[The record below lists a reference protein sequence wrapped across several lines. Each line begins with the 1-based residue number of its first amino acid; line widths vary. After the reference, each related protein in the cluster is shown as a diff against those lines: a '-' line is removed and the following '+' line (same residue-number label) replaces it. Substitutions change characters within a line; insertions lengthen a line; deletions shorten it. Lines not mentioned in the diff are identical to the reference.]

1 MLRENSKT
9 RRAFRRVEGK
19 AEDAGLLPYVKDDN
33 AAIGVSGRPAG
44 IWAFVS

>member
-19 AEDAGLLPYVKDDN
+19 AEDA
-33 AAIGVSGRPAG
+33 AIGVSGRPAG